1 VVKTGLGGYEI
12 YKPSGGCPAPH
23 VLILITS
30 LVVELHIKL
39 DFRLVLYVGVLDT
52 EYLCWL

>member
-23 VLILITS
+23 VPD
-30 LVVELHIKL
+30 L
-39 DFRLVLYVGVLDT
+39 DDIIG
-52 EYLCWL
+52 C